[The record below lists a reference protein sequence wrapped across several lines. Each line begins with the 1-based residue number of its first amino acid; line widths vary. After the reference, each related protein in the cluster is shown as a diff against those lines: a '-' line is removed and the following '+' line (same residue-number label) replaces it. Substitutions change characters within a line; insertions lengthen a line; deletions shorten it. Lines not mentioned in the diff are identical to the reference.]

1 MGVEYLSTGQIITGA
16 PGSSTD
22 NAIVRWDGTGG
33 ASLQNSGVTIDDS
46 NNVIIAGNLT
56 VSGTTSTIN
65 STTTTYVDPII
76 HLQTASGGGA
86 LAGDSDKDVGIAM
99 QYHTGSAAKTA
110 FLGIDDSDY
119 KLMFIPEVD
128 SITSE
133 VVAGTVG
140 TIKANL
146 EGNADTATALAGTL
160 TTLQVDYINLNASTI
175 TITDSTDTGDLATL
189 AVTTHGATTLTTVD
203 DNATAAHLVLDVD
216 GNIEFDSAA
225 GIFIFEDGGTE
236 VLRITESGTGD
247 VTIKLETDGK
257 DLIFTDNAD
266 AVNMT
271 ILDAAVGINVP
282 GEVQTTGIAFTDG
295 DNAMTIAD
303 GGGVTFPISIDITG
317 STGIILENDETIT
330 NSTNGEVAIN
340 GTVVVG
346 TGGAAGT
353 LKSSGNF
360 DLTLAT
366 GNSTTG
372 TITITDGANGDITLA
387 PNGTGNSVLASATS
401 TDIILDGNK
410 SVTPGDGA
418 VIHVDAH
425 TITDS
430 ATAQDATTAKFT
442 HVNIEAPTLAAS
454 NTGVTTSDAATFYIS
469 GTVAAGT
476 NQTLTRPW
484 AMWVDAGNARFDGS
498 IYSGTTE
505 AINSSG
511 LVQVANQSAITGV
524 STITSG
530 TWEATDVAVLHGGT
544 GSSSA
549 SGARSN
555 LGAQA
560 SLTFGISDDN
570 AVEIDGAD
578 IADNEYARFT
588 ANGLESRTAAEV
600 AEDIEGSIDAVGT
613 LAAGAISSG
622 FGNIDIGSSTFD
634 TTGAVSTGNLSPA
647 GDVAVAD
654 GKVIKLGGSRPAD
667 DEPATGGASGNN
679 TGYGIVVLF
688 DAGAAVAIGDAVS
701 IDTTGRVIKTVADAT
716 GTLSGPCIGVA
727 TTAAGSADDDVYVMT
742 HGVFRH
748 DDWNFGTKG
757 QAVYI
762 EEADPGDLS
771 LTAPNDD
778 GDYAQRVGVA
788 ITDDVL
794 LVMPSIDVIE
804 HTGE

>member
-1 MGVEYLSTGQIITGA
+1 MGVEYLSTGQLITSL

-22 NAIVRWDGTGG
+22 NAIVRWDGTGA
-33 ASLQNSGVTIDDS
+33 ASFQNSGVTIDDS

-86 LAGDSDKDVGIAM
+86 LAGDSNKDVGIAM

-484 AMWVDAGNARFDGS
+484 AMWVDAGHARFDGS

-600 AEDIEGSIDAVGT
+600 AEDIEGSIDAVGA
-613 LAAGAISSG
+613 LDSG
-622 FGNIDIGSSTFD
+622 SITSNFGNIDIGASTFD
-634 TTGAVSTGNLSPA
+634 TTGAVSTGALSPA
-647 GDVAVAD
+647 GDLAIAD
-654 GKVIKLGGSRPAD
+654 AKYIKLGAARMATI
-667 DEPATGGASGNN
+667 EPNTNQ
-679 TGYGIVVLF
+679 TGYGVVVGF
-688 DAGAAVAIGDAVS
+688 DSAGSVSLGDAVFINTS
-701 IDTTGRVIKTVADAT
+701 GKVAQANAVTGSVTNPA
-716 GTLSGPCIGVA
+716 IGIA
-727 TTAAGSADDDVYVMT
+727 LNAGGSDGDDVYVLT
-742 HGVFRH
+742 HGVWRN
-748 DDWNFGTKG
+748 DDEDFSSSVGSPVYLGESVGAITK
-757 QAVYI
+757 
-762 EEADPGDLS
+762 
-771 LTAPNDD
+771 TAPSTD
-778 GDYAQRVGVA
+778 GDYVQRLGIA
-788 ITDDVL
+788 ISDDCM

-804 HTGE
+804 HA

>member
-1 MGVEYLSTGQIITGA
+1 MGVEYLSTGQLITSL

-22 NAIVRWDGTGG
+22 NAIVRWDGTGA
-33 ASLQNSGVTIDDS
+33 ASFQNSGVTIDDS

-86 LAGDSDKDVGIAM
+86 LAGDSNKDVGIAM

-530 TWEATDVAVLHGGT
+530 TWTATPITQAYIDDDIISGQVEMTSGFVAADELLYSDGGVVKKIGLDTLTTYLAGVNAGTVTST
-544 GSSSA
+544 GLSDA
-549 SGARSN
+549 SGVLTLDIQN
-555 LGAQA
+555 LGASTTIIDA
-560 SLTFGISDDN
+560 DLVVVD
-570 AVEIDGAD
+570 DGAD
-578 IADNEYARFT
+578 GTLKKMTRADLIGSASITMEADTVITLGEAGKIDFGDEEP
-588 ANGLESRTAAEV
+588 ADDAATGIVFSFLAGATLAIGDVVYMHTDGEV
-600 AEDIEGSIDAVGT
+600 AKADANQVTTMPAIGICVGAGTDGNAVDVLVQGIMHDTSAFPTFSTVGADIFVS
-613 LAAGAISSG
+613 AAA
-622 FGNIDIGSSTFD
+622 
-634 TTGAVSTGNLSPA
+634 TGAVVDTAPSGS
-647 GDVAVAD
+647 GD
-654 GKVIKLGGSRPAD
+654 
-667 DEPATGGASGNN
+667 
-679 TGYGIVVLF
+679 
-688 DAGAAVAIGDAVS
+688 
-701 IDTTGRVIKTVADAT
+701 TVQK
-716 GTLSGPCIGVA
+716 IGVA
-727 TTAAGSADDDVYVMT
+727 LHEDMVYFNFNTT
-742 HGVFRH
+742 
-748 DDWNFGTKG
+748 
-757 QAVYI
+757 
-762 EEADPGDLS
+762 E
-771 LTAPNDD
+771 
-778 GDYAQRVGVA
+778 
-788 ITDDVL
+788 VL
-794 LVMPSIDVIE
+794 LA
-804 HTGE
+804 

>member
-1 MGVEYLSTGQIITGA
+1 MGVEYLGTGQLITSL

-22 NAIVRWDGTGG
+22 NAIVRWDGTGA
-33 ASLQNSGVTIDDS
+33 ASFQNSGVTIDDS

-76 HLQTASGGGA
+76 HLQTASGGGD
-86 LAGDSDKDVGIAM
+86 LGSDSNKDVGIAM
-99 QYHTGSAAKTA
+99 QYHNGSAAKKA
-110 FLGIDDSDY
+110 FLGIDDNDSY
-119 KLMFIPEVD
+119 KLMFITD
-128 SITSE
+128 ATISSE
-133 VVAGTVG
+133 VVSGSVG

-146 EGNADTATALAGTL
+146 EGNADTATALAGSLGTL
-160 TTLQVDYINLNASTI
+160 TVDQINLNASTI

-203 DNATAAHLVLDVD
+203 DDATAAHLVLDVD
-216 GNIEFDSAA
+216 GNIELDSAA

-247 VTIKLETDGK
+247 VTIKLVTNAK
-257 DLIFTDNAD
+257 DLIFTDNG
-266 AVNMT
+266 
-271 ILDAAVGINVP
+271 DAAGLTIKDDQAGIVVP
-282 GEVQTTGIAFTDG
+282 GEVMTTKVSYTDG
-295 DNAMTIAD
+295 DDAMTIAD
-303 GGGVTFPISIDITG
+303 GGGVTFPVSIDITG

-366 GNSTTG
+366 VNSTTG

-401 TDIILDGNK
+401 TDIIFDGDK

-430 ATAQDATTAKFT
+430 ATSQDATTAKFT
-442 HVNIEAPTLAAS
+442 HVNIEAPTLAAT
-454 NTGVTTSDAATFYIS
+454 NTGVTTTDAASLYIS
-469 GTVAAGT
+469 GELTAGT
-476 NQTLTRPW
+476 NQTITRNH
-484 AMWVDAGNARFDGS
+484 ALWVDSGTVRFDGD
-498 IYSGTTE
+498 IELGHVTDTTLSR
-505 AINSSG
+505 ASSG
-511 LVQVANQSAITGV
+511 DVNIEGNIIYRAG
-524 STITSG
+524 G
-530 TWEATDVAVLHGGT
+530 TDVPIADGGT

-560 SLTFGISDDN
+560 TLTFGIADTN
-570 AVEIDGAD
+570 AVKIDGGD
-578 IADNEYARFT
+578 IADDEYARFT

-600 AEDIEGSIDAVGT
+600 AAAIEGSIDAVGALDGGSIT
-613 LAAGAISSG
+613 SN
-622 FGNIDIGSSTFD
+622 FGNIDIGASTFD

-647 GDVAVAD
+647 GDVTLASHEYL
-654 GKVIKLGGSRPAD
+654 KLPENSSVKFTD
-667 DEPATGGASGNN
+667 Q
-679 TGYGIVVLF
+679 
-688 DAGAAVAIGDAVS
+688 IGVDNS
-701 IDTTGRVIKTVADAT
+701 IDTDDGQGIIFTFRAGATVTPFSPVYIDGNNEVQEADADAIAT
-716 GTLSGPCIGVA
+716 MPCIGVTMNTSNVSA
-727 TTAAGSADDDVYVMT
+727 DADIEVMMLGLIRHDSFADFGAAGAPVYVSAGASGVMTTTAPSG
-742 HGVFRH
+742 
-748 DDWNFGTKG
+748 
-757 QAVYI
+757 
-762 EEADPGDLS
+762 
-771 LTAPNDD
+771 
-778 GDYAQRVGVA
+778 
-788 ITDDVL
+788 TDDV
-794 LVMPSIDVIE
+794 VQIVGHSIAEDLIFVQPCLTTIE
-804 HTGE
+804 HA